1 MAKWRRHSLEFKRQA
16 VERMKTC
23 GNIQALARE
32 LGVQR
37 KLLYTWKRQFEGGPE
52 PPRANLGLGPVGP
65 EAEIQR
71 LKEALADKALEVDFF
86 KDALRRVEQERQKE
100 TAGGGSASTPR
111 SGRGPSGKAS

>member
-1 MAKWRRHSLEFKRQA
+1 MAKWHRHSLEFKRQA
-16 VERMKTC
+16 VERMKACTSVE
-23 GNIQALARE
+23 ALARE

-37 KLLYTWKRQFEGGPE
+37 QLLYAWKWQFEGQPE
-52 PPRANLGLGPVGP
+52 PRQTKSGWAPLGP
-65 EAEIQR
+65 EAEIRR

-111 SGRGPSGKAS
+111 SKRGPSGKAN